1 MVYAEIQKLRTCKM
15 SRRDL
20 VSHMVTKEERS
31 SLANRI
37 SFWEGVL
44 AIIDEAGS
52 VKTFNQVDRLI
63 ELQEFA

>member
-1 MVYAEIQKLRTCKM
+1 M

-20 VSHMVTKEERS
+20 VSHMVVKEERS
-31 SLANRI
+31 SHANQI

-44 AIIDEAGS
+44 AIIDEAAS

-63 ELQEFA
+63 ELQDFAQRNLLT